1 MLGELISLGVAVSW
15 TIAALASEVGSK
27 RLGVFVMNVWRMA
40 VALLFSAILLW
51 LTFGKPYPAYA
62 SATTWLW
69 LLGSG
74 VVGYF
79 FGDWCLFNS
88 YLTIGS
94 RMGQLF
100 MTLAPMFTAFAAWVM
115 IGQTLSWLSLLAMC
129 VTLLGI
135 AISVFGHDRDH
146 HMSLNLPLKGILY
159 GIGAA
164 MGQGFGLVLSKIG
177 LDHYTHDLSHLSL
190 ITSPFS
196 LNTSPSSLDPSHLS
210 LITSPFSLNTSHLSL
225 ITSPFSLNTSP
236 SSLDPSHLSLITS
249 PSTLDPSHLSLIT
262 YHLSLNTLLPSHL
275 SLITS
280 HLSLFTFPFS
290 LNTLLPFASNMI
302 RCVAGLLCFTT
313 WLILSGHGGRL
324 RQSLGDR
331 RGLVAMLIAV
341 LSGPFI
347 GVGFSLM
354 AVQYTAAGI
363 ASTIMAMTPILI
375 LLPSRWLFGQ
385 PITPRNLLGAVI
397 SVIGVSL
404 FFL

>member
-190 ITSPFS
+190 ITSPSS
-196 LNTSPSSLDPSHLS
+196 LHPSPSSLD
-210 LITSPFSLNTSHLSL
+210 
-225 ITSPFSLNTSP
+225 
-236 SSLDPSHLSLITS
+236 
-249 PSTLDPSHLSLIT
+249 
-262 YHLSLNTLLPSHL
+262 PSHL

-290 LNTLLPFASNMI
+290 LDTLLPFASNMI

-385 PITPRNLLGAVI
+385 PITPRNLLGAII

>member
-190 ITSPFS
+190 ITSHFS
-196 LNTSPSSLDPSHLS
+196 LNTSPSSLDTSHLSLITSPLS
-210 LITSPFSLNTSHLSL
+210 LITSPFSL
-225 ITSPFSLNTSP
+225 
-236 SSLDPSHLSLITS
+236 D
-249 PSTLDPSHLSLIT
+249 
-262 YHLSLNTLLPSHL
+262 TLLPSHL

-280 HLSLFTFPFS
+280 HLSLITSPFS
-290 LNTLLPFASNMI
+290 LDPSHLSLITYHFSLETLLPFASNMI

>member
-1 MLGELISLGVAVSW
+1 MIGELISLGVAFSW

-51 LTFGKPYPAYA
+51 FTFGKPYPAYA

-100 MTLAPMFTAFAAWVM
+100 MTLAPMFAAFTAWVM
-115 IGQTLSWLSLLAMC
+115 IGQTLSWMSLLAMT

-135 AISVFGHDRDH
+135 AISVLGHDRDH
-146 HMSLNLPLKGILY
+146 HMSLNLPLKGVLY

-164 MGQGFGLVLSKIG
+164 MGQGVGLVLSKIG
-177 LDHYTHDLSHLSL
+177 VDHYTQDLAG
-190 ITSPFS
+190 
-196 LNTSPSSLDPSHLS
+196 SSLV
-210 LITSPFSLNTSHLSL
+210 TAQ
-225 ITSPFSLNTSP
+225 
-236 SSLDPSHLSLITS
+236 SSLENI
-249 PSTLDPSHLSLIT
+249 
-262 YHLSLNTLLPSHL
+262 
-275 SLITS
+275 
-280 HLSLFTFPFS
+280 
-290 LNTLLPFASNMI
+290 LPFASNMI
-302 RCVAGLLCFTT
+302 RCVAGLLCFST
-313 WLILSGHGGRL
+313 WLILSGHAGRMHE
-324 RQSLGDR
+324 SLKER

-385 PITPRNLLGAVI
+385 PITARNLLGAII

>member
-62 SATTWLW
+62 SVTTWLW

-135 AISVFGHDRDH
+135 AISIFGHDRDH

-177 LDHYTHDLSHLSL
+177 LDHYTHDLAVSTLLPSHLSL
-190 ITSPFS
+190 I
-196 LNTSPSSLDPSHLS
+196 TSPSSLDPSHLS
-210 LITSPFSLNTSHLSL
+210 LITYHFSL
-225 ITSPFSLNTSP
+225 
-236 SSLDPSHLSLITS
+236 D
-249 PSTLDPSHLSLIT
+249 
-262 YHLSLNTLLPSHL
+262 
-275 SLITS
+275 
-280 HLSLFTFPFS
+280 
-290 LNTLLPFASNMI
+290 TLLPFASNMI

-385 PITPRNLLGAVI
+385 PITPRNLLGAII

>member
-69 LLGSG
+69 LLASG

-190 ITSPFS
+190 ITSP
-196 LNTSPSSLDPSHLS
+196 SSLDPSHLS
-210 LITSPFSLNTSHLSL
+210 LITSPFSLDTSHLSL
-225 ITSPFSLNTSP
+225 ITSPFSLE
-236 SSLDPSHLSLITS
+236 
-249 PSTLDPSHLSLIT
+249 
-262 YHLSLNTLLPSHL
+262 
-275 SLITS
+275 
-280 HLSLFTFPFS
+280 
-290 LNTLLPFASNMI
+290 TLLPFASNMI